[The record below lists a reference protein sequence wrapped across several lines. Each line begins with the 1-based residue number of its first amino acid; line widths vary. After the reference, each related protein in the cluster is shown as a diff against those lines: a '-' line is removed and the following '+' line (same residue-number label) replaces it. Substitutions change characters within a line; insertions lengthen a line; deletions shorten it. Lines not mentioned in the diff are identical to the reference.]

1 MKRRSV
7 YVFVS
12 TSLAM
17 LIPSPGRFVYGL
29 TLVLELNFLILFG
42 LLANSLAKKLK
53 MKEESS
59 IIILGATIFGTI
71 LFKEIMMLLNP
82 EIMLTLGFIIYLM
95 PISYFFIGYLFNDN
109 EKDFTKRLRFNF
121 THMLTFSIYALLFYL
136 VRDIAGYG
144 TITFFA
150 SNFAISEKILL
161 NPERIGGLSI
171 LATIPG
177 AMILSSLLLFI
188 HITIRNKYNIIKN
201 AEGVK

>member
-53 MKEESS
+53 MREESS

-71 LFKEIMMLLNP
+71 LFKEIMILFNP

-109 EKDFTKRLRFNF
+109 EKDFTKRLRFTF